1 MQIAHKNSRI
11 NAHYIRTKVDTEIDF
26 ALSGGVR
33 DAAPW
38 LAALE
43 A

>member
-1 MQIAHKNSRI
+1 MRSIHKNSLFS
-11 NAHYIRTKVDTEIDF
+11 AHYIRTKVDAEIDF
-26 ALSGGVR
+26 ALSGGIR

-43 A
+43 G